1 MELDALKEIWKDAG
15 EKKEQ
20 LPGNTE
26 ILDMLNKSSKS
37 PVAKMMRNVLAEA
50 IFMVVLFGAVA
61 IFYFIA
67 FKGRFSSIAWVYIIT
82 AALFVFYY
90 CRKWKLLNEMQCAAC
105 QVKGNLKRQVRTLE
119 KYIRFYLLAGTAVV
133 PLVFIFLGI
142 LFYYKFPDGSLGLI
156 LPRLQDTATSVPL
169 QNAGISMLKTTFI
182 WITCLFLLTI
192 FVYRGSRWFI
202 NRLYGQHILKLKQL
216 IDQMEEE

>member
-1 MELDALKEIWKDAG
+1 MELDALKEIWKGAG

-26 ILDMLNKSSKS
+26 ILNMLNKSSKS

-50 IFMVVLFGAVA
+50 IIIIVSFGAVA
-61 IFYFIA
+61 IFYFTA
-67 FKGRFSSIAWVYIIT
+67 FKGRFSSIAWVYVVI
-82 AALFVFYY
+82 AAFFVFYY
-90 CRKWKLLNEMQCAAC
+90 YRKWKLLNEMQCVAC
-105 QVKGNLKRQVRTLE
+105 QVKSNLKRQVRTLE
-119 KYIRFYLLAGTAVV
+119 KYIRFYLLAGTAMV
-133 PLVFIFLGI
+133 PLVFIFLGV
-142 LFYYKFPDGSLGLI
+142 LFYYKFPAGSLGFI
-156 LPRLQDTATSVPL
+156 LPPLQNTATSIPL
-169 QNAGISMLKTTFI
+169 QNAGPSMLKASFI
-182 WITCLFLLTI
+182 WVVCLFLVTI

>member
-20 LPGNTE
+20 LPGNAE
-26 ILDMLNKSSKS
+26 ILNMLNKSSNG

-50 IFMVVLFGAVA
+50 IFIIVLFGAVA
-61 IFYFIA
+61 VFYFTA
-67 FKGRFSSIAWVYIIT
+67 FKGMFSSIAWVYLIT

-90 CRKWKLLNEMQCAAC
+90 YRKWKLLNEMQCAAC
-105 QVKGNLKRQVRTLE
+105 QVKSNLKRQVRTLE
-119 KYIRFYLLAGTAVV
+119 KYIRFYLLAGTAMV

-142 LFYYKFPDGSLGLI
+142 LFYYKFPAGSLGFI
-156 LPRLQDTATSVPL
+156 LPPMQNTATSIPL
-169 QNAGISMLKTTFI
+169 QNAGISMLKASFI
-182 WITCLFLLTI
+182 WIVFLSLITI
-192 FVYRGSRWFI
+192 VVYRGSRWFI